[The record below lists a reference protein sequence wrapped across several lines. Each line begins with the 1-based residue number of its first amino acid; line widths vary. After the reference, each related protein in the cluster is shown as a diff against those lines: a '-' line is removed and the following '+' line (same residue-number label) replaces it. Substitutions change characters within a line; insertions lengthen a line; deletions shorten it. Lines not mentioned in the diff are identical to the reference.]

1 MKNITNLNSIGVGL
15 YPAVANLNMAG
26 NSIVSLNQIN
36 GQKFPASAG
45 ICGQTLHVG
54 QLGVMYW
61 DYESVGPSGP
71 VGPTGPAQLVGGL
84 CGQITFNWDL
94 TGDGIGES
102 VGDAGLTY
110 DWCAQIVNAYTLNL
124 TKNLSVGSNVTVSG
138 FIVTGAATCNSI
150 GNVVFNNGSIVTSN
164 NTSNTIGGW
173 VLNSNSFYTPSMS
186 ITTSGSITTPATISS
201 SIAGVYMIN
210 STISAAN
217 SVIGGITLSAGSLTA
232 SGLTIN
238 GTTNITSAT
247 TISGLLTVSAAQV
260 QTYLN
265 VSGLA
270 TTSNLT
276 VLNSL
281 SANSIYSTTAI
292 GAGGA
297 LNISGLA
304 TLSAAQIQG
313 YINVSGLATMS
324 NLTVQGSLSAA
335 SVYSTTTI
343 GAGGALSIS
352 GLATLSGAQIQNT
365 LSISG
370 ALYGTT
376 ASLSA
381 IINLRS
387 VNSIPVIFD
396 STNSNIAIGAGVNIS
411 GGLNVVALGSSAG
424 YNVSYS
430 SFLVAI
436 GCNAAYTNSGASVVS
451 IGCNAG
457 SNNQGASNIFIGS
470 NAGSSNIGSNVVAIG
485 ANAAQLNS
493 NSNVIAIGLNA
504 GNGNSNSNT
513 IFLGNGGGYSGPTAG
528 DSLIVYSTGNN
539 SVPFLFGDLSGNRL
553 GIGKQ
558 PTATLD
564 VNGSGAF
571 SGNLTAISGYF
582 TSITVSGIASFSSV
596 TISGTLTVSG
606 LATLSA
612 ATIQNTLSATN
623 LYAPTGTI
631 SSLTVTTIANI
642 SYANVQN
649 TLSTAYLYA
658 PNAVITTLSLTSLS
672 VSSAFAAPGII
683 SSSSVT
689 TISYANVQNT
699 LSAGY
704 IFSSNA
710 IITTISATTLN
721 VSGLTTLTTLS
732 VQSTL
737 SSTYIF
743 SPNAVITTLSLTS
756 LSVSS
761 AFVAPGITSSNSL
774 TTISYANVQ
783 NTLSAGYIFSSNAI
797 ITTLSTATLNVS
809 GLTTLTTLSVQ
820 STLSSA
826 YIFSPNA
833 TITTL
838 STTTL
843 NVSGTLTV
851 KGTTVFPNLSGLM
864 TLNGIP
870 VLLDQTK
877 PFICLGINASLGGSD
892 VITLGISA
900 GLQNSGAHVYA
911 IGCNAVTNNSGE
923 HVYAF
928 GFQTGSSNTGSN
940 LVAFGSN
947 TAWSNTGNTIIAIG
961 DGACTTNSG
970 SFVIA
975 VGSNA
980 GRSNAGGN
988 TIAIGTNA
996 GNNNNAS
1003 LGIFIGSNAGSNTRF
1018 SNALVLGNNPSGGYS
1033 ISAAN
1038 TFLVYSTVSSRPFL
1052 QGDMS
1057 AGFFGIG
1064 KNPSAALDVIGSGIF
1079 SCNLT
1084 VSLGT
1089 TTLSYAVITTLSATN
1104 GVITTLSSTSV
1115 TTSAATVRGT
1125 LSASNIYVGG
1135 TGGLGITIANT
1146 GIFTMNGTFS
1156 NGAGSE
1162 TKLDGA
1168 TLGATTINGMLN
1180 GVTWPGASG
1189 TTGQILKITSANTAG
1204 WADPAAVSL
1213 AGWAQNR
1220 AVQDVDMSSNGLINL
1235 ASINNV
1241 PISFGTPTT
1250 RDFIGLGYGT
1260 LSGATGDEIF
1270 AIGRNAG
1277 LKAGGS
1283 NLIYL
1288 GSNPG
1293 GDSPLQSN
1301 FFNMYSTTSGIPFLQ
1316 GDLSAMW
1323 LGIGKTPSAALDV
1336 SGSATIRGSAFN
1348 VCAGLATLSSV
1359 QVVNTLNVSGQATF
1373 TSNVSFTSLSAS
1385 NVFVYTGGILNVS
1398 GSTSLAGLQAASIS
1412 GSSLYSSGG
1421 LKVETAT
1428 TLLGSTTVSNT
1439 LSVTGLTTL
1448 SNLTAATISGTSLY
1462 SSGGLK
1468 VDLTTTL
1475 VGSTTVSNTLNVIG
1489 LTTLGTLSA
1498 TTISGL
1504 NIFVSNS
1511 LNVSGLVTVS
1521 GLTVQRNLS
1530 VGGSTTLSG
1539 TTINGLLTV
1548 CGQTA
1553 FTNLCFAQLNGISWV
1568 NPTADKTILSWNSTG
1583 NTIKWDTISFLGL
1596 GDWAKSKAVS
1606 TISADNNGIT
1616 GIVSFNN
1623 ISAIFSASP
1632 FQIGIGPNA
1641 LRANAQENIIALGI
1655 SAGAI
1660 GGSTTGAGPNCI
1672 FLGSNPGGSSNLS
1685 NSLVVYSQTAGS
1697 PLIYGDLSRNQVTI
1711 NATTATEGLTS
1722 TAGYTLNVNGSARA
1736 TTLTITGSSTFTG
1749 ITVTSISNSGIST
1762 LNGTVNIPG
1771 TNTLSVSGQ
1780 ATFSNVN
1787 ILTALSAQTAYI
1799 SNGFGVGGATTL
1811 AGATLTGAATLQSSI
1826 TVAGS
1831 ATFNGISV
1839 PGSVDYHSEFIRIST
1854 GATTR
1859 TVIYRLAQ
1867 NDTRNINDTPS
1878 QMRFRGPG
1886 IIVDFKDGSVIANG
1900 GILPNGYTMVVT
1912 YIKWPDTSGGPMCQI
1927 AYTNDLRTF
1936 IRWSSG
1942 SGEAELWLPWK
1953 IYGIGGDDTQVLFN
1967 SNGSITGSSSLT
1979 FNTATSTLTVST
1991 LRGNTATISQAIIPV
2006 SLNVSG
2012 STTLSGVTL
2021 NVLNGVSWPA
2031 TKGNANQQLAMNDAG
2046 SAAVWADPGKADAR
2060 LWSCNKA
2067 VETVNMSGYGLS
2079 NLTSINGLSAVISS
2093 TTDQI
2098 GIGNNV
2104 FAANTGSKS
2113 IAFGSNAGSNSG
2125 ATAYTNCIY
2134 LGNNPGT
2141 SVAGAN
2147 TFLVYSTNANIPFLQ
2162 GDMTNNYLGI
2172 GVVPS
2177 YALDVKGTAHVSTN
2191 LLLNGNMAIGSTLPA
2206 ASTYPINIKG
2216 TGATTGT
2223 IAFYNSVVTTIV
2235 PYVGVGY
2242 DEPNDGL
2249 ALRTNYA
2256 ANDLNTTAL
2265 FIKRSTAIPYVGVQ
2279 TTNPQYPL
2287 DVNGQINTNA
2297 SFSSPTTSSNSI
2309 GGITLNNGSIIT
2321 TGTARLGNTVAGT
2334 ISGTNLTA
2342 TGSLTVSG
2350 LTTLSAAVVQY
2361 ALNVSGL
2368 TSLSNLQAATIS
2380 GSSLYSSGSITAA
2393 QTVAA
2398 TTLSGSTVNAGII
2411 TSTGNTTVQGTLSAA
2426 ISFVTGTTTLL
2437 GSVGIGGAF
2446 NTSYPLTVSG
2456 TINCTSNIISTLNVA
2471 GIPSGSALTL
2481 LATNATTYYS
2491 LTTQAQTIT
2500 ITFPTTTPTQGTYW
2514 VVKNN
2519 STVNYTL
2526 TSINGVFNGGNTT
2539 TYYLQSGIG
2548 ITLAY
2553 SGTQGTNG
2561 SNAYYT
2567 F

>member
-1 MKNITNLNSIGVGL
+1 M
-15 YPAVANLNMAG
+15 
-26 NSIVSLNQIN
+26 
-36 GQKFPASAG
+36 
-45 ICGQTLHVG
+45 
-54 QLGVMYW
+54 
-61 DYESVGPSGP
+61 
-71 VGPTGPAQLVGGL
+71 
-84 CGQITFNWDL
+84 
-94 TGDGIGES
+94 
-102 VGDAGLTY
+102 
-110 DWCAQIVNAYTLNL
+110 
-124 TKNLSVGSNVTVSG
+124 
-138 FIVTGAATCNSI
+138 
-150 GNVVFNNGSIVTSN
+150 
-164 NTSNTIGGW
+164 
-173 VLNSNSFYTPSMS
+173 
-186 ITTSGSITTPATISS
+186 
-201 SIAGVYMIN
+201 
-210 STISAAN
+210 
-217 SVIGGITLSAGSLTA
+217 
-232 SGLTIN
+232 
-238 GTTNITSAT
+238 
-247 TISGLLTVSAAQV
+247 
-260 QTYLN
+260 
-265 VSGLA
+265 
-270 TTSNLT
+270 
-276 VLNSL
+276 
-281 SANSIYSTTAI
+281 
-292 GAGGA
+292 
-297 LNISGLA
+297 NISGLA
-304 TLSAAQIQG
+304 TLSATQIQG
-313 YINVSGLATMS
+313 YLNVSGLATVS
-324 NLTVQGSLSAA
+324 NLTVQSSLSTN
-335 SVYSTTTI
+335 SLYSTTTI

-381 IINLRS
+381 ITNLRS
-387 VNSIPVIFD
+387 LNSIPVIVD
-396 STNSNIAIGAGVNIS
+396 STNSNVAIGAGVNIS
-411 GGLNVVALGSSAG
+411 GGTNIVALGSSAG

-436 GCNAAYTNSGASVVS
+436 GCNAAYTNSGAAVVS

-457 SNNQGASNIFIGS
+457 SNNQGSSNIFIGS

-513 IFLGNGGGYSGPTAG
+513 IFLGNGAGYSGPTAG
-528 DSLIVYSTGNN
+528 DSLTVYSTGNN

-571 SGNLTAISGYF
+571 SGNLIAISGYF

-596 TISGTLTVSG
+596 TISGTLSVSG
-606 LATLSA
+606 LTTLAA

-642 SYANVQN
+642 SYANIQN
-649 TLSTAYLYA
+649 TLSTIYLYA

-672 VSSAFAAPGII
+672 VSSSFVAPGIT
-683 SSSSVT
+683 SSNSLT

-704 IFSSNA
+704 IFSSSA
-710 IITTISATTLN
+710 TITTLSAATLN
-721 VSGLTTLTTLS
+721 VSGLTTLTNLS

-737 SSTYIF
+737 SSAYIF

-783 NTLSAGYIFSSNAI
+783 NTLSTGYLFSSDAT
-797 ITTLSTATLNVS
+797 ITTLSATTLNVS
-809 GLTTLTTLSVQ
+809 GLTTLTNLSVQ

-843 NVSGTLTV
+843 NVSGSLTV
-851 KGTTVFPNLSGLM
+851 KGTTIFPNLSGLE
-864 TLNGIP
+864 TLDGIP
-870 VLLDQTK
+870 VLLNPAK
-877 PFICLGINASLGGSD
+877 PFICLGINTSVSGSD

-900 GLQNSGAHVYA
+900 ALQNSGTHVYA
-911 IGCNAVTNNSGE
+911 IGCNAVTNNSGD

-928 GFQTGSSNTGSN
+928 GFQTGSSNKGSN
-940 LVAFGSN
+940 VVAIGSN
-947 TAWSNTGNTIIAIG
+947 TAWSNTGNTVIAIG
-961 DGACTTNSG
+961 EGACTTNSG
-970 SFVIA
+970 SAVIA

-980 GRSNAGGN
+980 GRDNVGAN
-988 TIAIGTNA
+988 MIAIGANA
-996 GNNNNAS
+996 GYNNNAS
-1003 LGIFIGSNAGSNTRF
+1003 LGIFIGSSAGSNNRY
-1018 SNALVLGNNPSGGYS
+1018 SNVIAIGNNPSGLYT
-1033 ISAAN
+1033 ISGHN
-1038 TFLVYSTVSSRPFL
+1038 TFVVYSTVCTAPFI
-1052 QGDMS
+1052 QGDLS
-1057 AGFFGIG
+1057 GLRFGIG
-1064 KNPSAALDVIGSGIF
+1064 KVPTTTLDVSGGAMV
-1079 SCNLT
+1079 SGTLT
-1084 VSLGT
+1084 VSGRT
-1089 TTLSYAVITTLSATN
+1089 TISSAQILNAVSVSGLATLSAATIVTTLN
-1104 GVITTLSSTSV
+1104 VSGVSTLAAAVVQGTLSST
-1115 TTSAATVRGT
+1115 
-1125 LSASNIYVGG
+1125 NIYVSG
-1135 TGGLGITIANT
+1135 TTNGLTLAVNVP
-1146 GIFTMNGTFS
+1146 FTMNAPLS
-1156 NGAGSE
+1156 NPGSN
-1162 TKLDGA
+1162 
-1168 TLGATTINGMLN
+1168 TLGPVNLTSINSLN
-1180 GVTWPGASG
+1180 WPSSNITPSTGSILTVSTDVGYVFWEPPGAS
-1189 TTGQILKITSANTAG
+1189 L
-1204 WADPAAVSL
+1204 
-1213 AGWAQNR
+1213 
-1220 AVQDVDMSSNGLINL
+1220 
-1235 ASINNV
+1235 
-1241 PISFGTPTT
+1241 
-1250 RDFIGLGYGT
+1250 T
-1260 LSGATGDEIF
+1260 LSGWWNIAPTTNLNMNNYGLTNLSSING
-1270 AIGRNAG
+1270 IGIAFNSTYNMMGIGNSALRGAVD
-1277 LKAGGS
+1277 AGGS
-1283 NLIYL
+1283 NIIAIGLSAGLGSSGSNVIYL

-1293 GDSPLQSN
+1293 GRQDYTN
-1301 FFNMYSTTSGIPFLQ
+1301 RFIVYSSTSGLPFLQ
-1316 GDLSAMW
+1316 GDVTGMM
-1323 LGIGKTPSAALDV
+1323 LGIGKSPQVGLDV
-1336 SGSATIRGSAFN
+1336 SGSGAFTNNLNVSGTATLPYANLTTVSASNIYISNTLTVCGLFTLSAAQIQNNLSVSGTATLPYANLTTVSASNVYISNTLTVSGLVTLSALQIQNNLGVSGTATIPYANLTTVSASN
-1348 VCAGLATLSSV
+1348 VYFSNTLTVSGLSTLSAVVIQRTLSV
-1359 QVVNTLNVSGQATF
+1359 LGLTSLSNLQAATISGSLLFSSGSLNVSGQ
-1373 TSNVSFTSLSAS
+1373 
-1385 NVFVYTGGILNVS
+1385 
-1398 GSTSLAGLQAASIS
+1398 
-1412 GSSLYSSGG
+1412 
-1421 LKVETAT
+1421 
-1428 TLLGSTTVSNT
+1428 
-1439 LSVTGLTTL
+1439 
-1448 SNLTAATISGTSLY
+1448 
-1462 SSGGLK
+1462 
-1468 VDLTTTL
+1468 
-1475 VGSTTVSNTLNVIG
+1475 
-1489 LTTLGTLSA
+1489 
-1498 TTISGL
+1498 
-1504 NIFVSNS
+1504 
-1511 LNVSGLVTVS
+1511 
-1521 GLTVQRNLS
+1521 
-1530 VGGSTTLSG
+1530 TTLSG
-1539 TTINGLLTV
+1539 TTIQTTLSVAGFTTLSGTQINGTFTA
-1548 CGQTA
+1548 CGQTL
-1553 FTNLCFAQLNGISWV
+1553 FNNLCFAAINGLSWPS
-1568 NPTADKTILSWNSTG
+1568 PTATTGSTVLSVDSTGKTLTWASLTTIGVQNWAQSVANSTV
-1583 NTIKWDTISFLGL
+1583 SLQGL
-1596 GDWAKSKAVS
+1596 Y
-1606 TISADNNGIT
+1606 GIT
-1616 GIVSFNN
+1616 GITSFNN
-1623 ISAIFSASP
+1623 ISAVFISASAQVGLGLGVLANNP
-1632 FQIGIGPNA
+1632 ASNVLAFGTNA
-1641 LRANAQENIIALGI
+1641 GSVTGNP
-1655 SAGAI
+1655 AGY
-1660 GGSTTGAGPNCI
+1660 GAYSNNI
-1672 FLGSNPGGSSNLS
+1672 FLGSNPGTGSATVA
-1685 NSLVVYSQTAGS
+1685 NSLVIYSQKDGS
-1697 PLIYGDLSRNQVTI
+1697 PLIYGDLSKNQVAI
-1711 NATTATEGLTS
+1711 AGQS
-1722 TAGYTLNVNGSARA
+1722 TGGYTLNVNGSAQA
-1736 TTLTITGSSTFTG
+1736 TTLNVTGSSSFAG

-1771 TNTLSVSGQ
+1771 TNSLNVSGQ

-1787 ILTALSAQTAYI
+1787 ILAALSAQAAYI
-1799 SNGFGVGGATTL
+1799 SNGFGVGGVTTL
-1811 AGATLTGAATLQSSI
+1811 NGATLTGAATLQSSI

-1831 ATFNGISV
+1831 ATFNGISQ
-1839 PGSVDYHSEFIRIST
+1839 PGSVDYNSEFIRINS

-1859 TVIYRLAQ
+1859 TAIFRLSQ

-1878 QMRFRGPG
+1878 QMRVRGPG

-1927 AYTNDLRTF
+1927 AYTSDLRTF

-1942 SGEAELWLPWK
+1942 SGSAEEWLPWK

-1979 FNTATSTLTVST
+1979 FNAVTNILTLSA
-1991 LRGNTATISQAIIPV
+1991 LRGNTATISRAIIPV

-2031 TKGNANQQLAMNDAG
+2031 TTGTANQQLAMNDDG
-2046 SAAVWADPGKADAR
+2046 SAAIWTAPGKADAR

-2067 VETVNMSGYGLS
+2067 VETVNMSGYGFS

-2093 TTDQI
+2093 TNNQI
-2098 GIGNNV
+2098 GLGCNV
-2104 FAANTGSKS
+2104 FTANTGDKS

-2125 ATAYTNCIY
+2125 ATAYANCIY

-2141 SVAGAN
+2141 SVTGAN

-2216 TGATTGT
+2216 TGTTTGT
-2223 IAFYNSVVTTIV
+2223 IAFYTSAVTTTV

-2242 DEPNDGL
+2242 DETNDGL
-2249 ALRTNYA
+2249 AIRTNYGA
-2256 ANDLNTTAL
+2256 ASDFNTTAL

-2309 GGITLNNGSIIT
+2309 GGITLSNGSIIT
-2321 TGTARLGNTVAGT
+2321 TGTVRVGNTVAGT

-2342 TGSLTVSG
+2342 TGSLNVSG

-2380 GSSLYSSGSITAA
+2380 GSLLYSSGSITAA

-2398 TTLSGSTVNAGII
+2398 TTVSGSTVNAGII

-2426 ISFVTGTTTLL
+2426 TSFVTGTTTLL

-2456 TINCTSNIISTLNVA
+2456 TINCTSNIISTLNVS
-2471 GIPSGSALTL
+2471 GVPSGTALTL
-2481 LATNATTYYS
+2481 AATNATTYYS
-2491 LTTQAQTIT
+2491 LTTQAQTIN
-2500 ITFPTTTPTQGTYW
+2500 ITFPTITPTQGTYW

-2526 TSINGVFNGGNTT
+2526 TAINGVFNGGNTT